1 MKKLE
6 AIVQPL
12 KLLEIKE
19 ALAEI
24 GVTTLTVSEVREAD
38 RDGGHTETYRGQ
50 EYTVDFSPRVKVD
63 IVVPDS
69 RVHEVIAV
77 ITGAAQTGHAGD
89 GSILVSSLEDAVS
102 IQNGKHVNG
111 DGGSPTRSA

>member
-1 MKKLE
+1 MKKIEAVIQPFKLDDVKHALE
-6 AIVQPL
+6 AIGIDGMTITDVRGHGRQ
-12 KLLEIKE
+12 KGHKE
-19 ALAEI
+19 
-24 GVTTLTVSEVREAD
+24 V
-38 RDGGHTETYRGQ
+38 YRGQ

-63 IVVPDS
+63 IVVQDS

-111 DGGSPTRSA
+111 DSGSPTRSS